1 MNVDIIIRLLHA
13 QQSNPKKAIESL
25 SHIGFDCLTAVLKL
39 KADDGADR
47 LRRAVHCSVHD
58 GVDS

>member
-25 SHIGFDCLTAVLKL
+25 SHIAFDCLTAVLKL
-39 KADDGADR
+39 KADDGAD
-47 LRRAVHCSVHD
+47 
-58 GVDS
+58 